1 VSIGACCTKYLI
13 SRYPVEEV
21 ICGTERGYHDR
32 EVEVYDQPLPEAS
45 SCVAKHS
52 VKENGEWGQGMGG
65 RRGRRGGD
73 QKRNG
78 EEESECLELF
88 YTQPYLELAKCT
100 EV

>member
-1 VSIGACCTKYLI
+1 MSIGACCTKYLI

-52 VKENGEWGQGMGG
+52 VKEKG
-65 RRGRRGGD
+65 RGRGRGRGG
-73 QKRNG
+73 G
-78 EEESECLELF
+78 EESKQGRGSKEEW
-88 YTQPYLELAKCT
+88 
-100 EV
+100 